1 MRPMDP
7 GTREMATAGA
17 APRGATASAAP
28 GGAAAVHG
36 AMMTVGAAPQVMI
49 RWQFQVYTYIH
60 MIWVLEKR
68 RSHPSKKAPS
78 FQCEKGPMI
87 LNFPLL

>member
-36 AMMTVGAAPQVMI
+36 VGIMSCTGGRPVVVAVGVAAGVDVGVVMGLAGGKRAGI
-49 RWQFQVYTYIH
+49 GATWRW
-60 MIWVLEKR
+60 
-68 RSHPSKKAPS
+68 S
-78 FQCEKGPMI
+78 
-87 LNFPLL
+87 

>member
-1 MRPMDP
+1 MVLGQPHML
-7 GTREMATAGA
+7 ESAESSAKA
-17 APRGATASAAP
+17 A
-28 GGAAAVHG
+28 
-36 AMMTVGAAPQVMI
+36 QVMI

-60 MIWVLEKR
+60 MIWVLEIAE
-68 RSHPSKKAPS
+68 SHPSKKAPS

>member
-1 MRPMDP
+1 MSGPCCLVVAHAMCG
-7 GTREMATAGA
+7 GTGDVYYVRENDVGGSRENLAEGAG
-17 APRGATASAAP
+17 
-28 GGAAAVHG
+28 
-36 AMMTVGAAPQVMI
+36 QVMI

>member
-1 MRPMDP
+1 MR
-7 GTREMATAGA
+7 AVAGPITLCGPYSGIA
-17 APRGATASAAP
+17 CGQGSGIFRPDY
-28 GGAAAVHG
+28 HG
-36 AMMTVGAAPQVMI
+36 MGLACKQVMI

-60 MIWVLEKR
+60 MIWVLEIAE
-68 RSHPSKKAPS
+68 SHPSKKAPS

>member
-1 MRPMDP
+1 MEKRLFV
-7 GTREMATAGA
+7 TRFYPWAL
-17 APRGATASAAP
+17 SLSLL
-28 GGAAAVHG
+28 
-36 AMMTVGAAPQVMI
+36 QVKI
-49 RWQFQVYTYIH
+49 RWQFQVYAYIH